1 MAYQAPDGTTYT
13 SRDSYERARDLGYT
27 RPTIRPSRQPQTT
40 STPQQYTAPDGRTYP
55 NRESYERAEAIRQA
69 EREDPQP
76 QTSSP
81 QATEVDTQQAAEEAR
96 VRELLQQYGSQAVQE
111 KYEVELKRPEGAA
124 RPVFIPEGTYDEEKT
139 YGGPVY
145 EYPTEA
151 EGMSKEE
158 VAAAVSQRIPG
169 VIEESYQQQEQARR
183 QWEADLALGMAASS
197 PGVRQKAYE
206 AGIIGVEDAPPRTF
220 MEGVRSELT
229 PTEIVKDVGT
239 GYVLGFGFTGVSAI
253 PGIGKPIAA
262 IGTAALATFYG
273 ISTYAEYKATPPQQ
287 QDYFIGKES
296 TEFAKYLIG
305 GGPGARG
312 AGKLISRKGWGKAKL
327 TPESYNIKM
336 TTEPGG
342 YGKPRKFKIDLT
354 TNFKEI
360 AQPVTTTAGGIVQ
373 VKPVPGRPGV
383 TISASEITK
392 AVTIGEAGSVKP
404 LRVGDVGLSVGFET
418 GFAFPSSQVGFGG
431 TIGRR
436 GLVGQL
442 YPTRTGLIKPK
453 TPRDTAVTAETMMIE
468 TGGQQF
474 VLGKGLADY
483 PGRLGG
489 AQLFIP
495 RMGFTGKGYGKGII
509 DRPAPQPLAKIT
521 EISTES
527 FNVGKIPEPTTRR
540 EDIMRGITE
549 RAVQKAP
556 WAPILFDAFPTR
568 GRPSFQFDKLKSP
581 LETYTPSVAAKIN
594 LTPIIA
600 AQRAQAAYKFKI
612 KPLQKYATASALG
625 TAQLMGQKAATT
637 QSFQFDSMFD
647 QRSKLDIKTLTKTR
661 LQTDTMTR
669 TRTRTRA
676 RTRARTRTRTRARIG
691 FPEFSKKGSS
701 LGIGRRKGYKRGY
714 TVFASPSA
722 VLFNIRATRKQRRQT
737 KFTGLE
743 VIGLR

>member
-206 AGIIGVEDAPPRTF
+206 AGIIGVEDAPDFTAF
-220 MEGVRSELT
+220 EGVKSALEPENLF
-229 PTEIVKDVGT
+229 PTAVTGT
-239 GYVLGFGFTGVSAI
+239 VLGITTSAFAAVAGG
-253 PGIGKPIAA
+253 PATAVAGIALL
-262 IGTAALATFYG
+262 GTYTYG
-273 ISTYAEYKATPPQQ
+273 LYQEWKDTPPQQ
-287 QDYFIGKES
+287 RDYLLAKEG
-296 TEFAKYLIG
+296 TEFALIG
-305 GGPGARG
+305 GFAKGSYKATGR
-312 AGKLISRKGWGKAKL
+312 LISGKGWGKAKL

-354 TNFKEI
+354 TQFKEI

-691 FPEFSKKGSS
+691 FPEFSKKRSS